1 MTDRTAAPVRA
12 RRRLRIA
19 AASGGWALV
28 LALGA
33 AACSGSHADTDN
45 AGGLKSPPASPV
57 VGAVD
62 SNPSDTPQI
71 QPSLHPG
78 KPAPT
83 DYRALPSTRKLTV
96 AWDWGSWLNHA
107 KSVGGAGATAN
118 NWQDPVESNTA
129 WRWSGKDVGRFEV
142 GVQTQLPNG
151 MAQPSCSAE
160 NFEPASAAAASQI
173 TDVLLLCVDTG
184 LSGTSTADAEAWLKT
199 QITPELK
206 EINGLTDGEQA
217 VSATPTFGSATYFLS
232 TRYTPGYGYVITLQV
247 W

>member
-1 MTDRTAAPVRA
+1 MTDRTATFFRP
-12 RRRLRIA
+12 RRRLRTA
-19 AASGGWALV
+19 AASGSCALL

-33 AACSGSHADTDN
+33 AACSSNQNADN
-45 AGGLKSPPASPV
+45 AGGLKSPAASPV
-57 VGAVD
+57 VGTVD
-62 SNPSDTPQI
+62 PDPSDTPQI

-83 DYRALPSTRKLTV
+83 NYRALPSTRKLTV
-96 AWDWGSWLNHA
+96 AWNWSSWLNHA

-118 NWQDPVESNTA
+118 NWQDPVESNAA
-129 WRWSGKDVGRFEV
+129 WRWSGKDVSRFEV

-160 NFEPASAAAASQI
+160 NFEPESTAAASQI

-184 LSGTSTADAEAWLKT
+184 LSGTSTADAEAWLKR
-199 QITPELK
+199 QIAPELK

-232 TRYTPGYGYVITLQV
+232 TRYTPGYGYVMTLQV